1 MTLFKKLLTLLLLF
15 LPLAAISMDDP
26 WDVLE
31 DSAKASHALN
41 YEGVFHSQ
49 SSAETNSTHVIH
61 ANIDNKE
68 YCSLKMLD
76 GAPNEV
82 FCAGDLVYV
91 INQDG
96 LLIKKRK
103 NQFLFPSVLPSDI
116 NHLKKN
122 YQLSFGEKK
131 RVADRMAQLIVLRA
145 KDNLR
150 FNYHIWIDEQNF
162 LPLKLVVTDN
172 KNKMI
177 EQSTFTTIAF
187 NKEFN
192 KEFKK
197 DIFEKN
203 INLAKLYATKNKFVE
218 NYVSNK
224 FWNLKDLPAGFK
236 EVDLISRRVNGLNLL
251 DYQLIFSD
259 GLAYVSLFIRP
270 IPKGTEPKEGSVTIG
285 STNISAKYQD
295 GYQIMSVGMVPPETV
310 NTFSGSIEF

>member
-1 MTLFKKLLTLLLLF
+1 ME
-15 LPLAAISMDDP
+15 DP
-26 WDVLE
+26 WLILE
-31 DSAKASHALN
+31 KSAKASQQLN

-49 SSAETNSTHVIH
+49 SSSESNSTHVIH

-68 YCSLKMLD
+68 YCLLKMLD

-82 FCAGDLVYV
+82 FCSGDMVSV
-91 INQDG
+91 TSQDG

-116 NHLKKN
+116 KHLKKN

-131 RVADRMAQLIVLRA
+131 RVADRMAQHIELKA

-150 FNYHIWIDEQNF
+150 FNYHIWIDEKNL
-162 LPLKLVVTDN
+162 LPLKLIVTNN
-172 KNKMI
+172 KNQPI

-187 NKEFN
+187 SEVID
-192 KEFKK
+192 K
-197 DIFEKN
+197 DLFEKN
-203 INLAKLYATKNKFVE
+203 INLSKVYVSKNKFIE

-224 FWNLKDLPAGFK
+224 FWNLKDLPSGFK

-251 DYQLIFSD
+251 DYQIIFSD

-270 IPKGTEPKEGSVTIG
+270 ITRGTEPKEGTVAIG
-285 STNISAKYQD
+285 PTNISARYQD

-310 NTFSGSIEF
+310 NTFSGAIEF

>member
-1 MTLFKKLLTLLLLF
+1 MTFFKKLLTLLYFVFPLLSF
-15 LPLAAISMDDP
+15 AMEDP
-26 WDVLE
+26 WLILE
-31 DSAKASHALN
+31 KSAKASQQLN

-49 SSAETNSTHVIH
+49 SSSESNSTHVIH

-68 YCSLKMLD
+68 YCLLKMLD

-82 FCAGDLVYV
+82 FCSGDMVYV
-91 INQDG
+91 TSQDG

-116 NHLKKN
+116 KHLKKN

-131 RVADRMAQLIVLRA
+131 RVADRMAQHIELKA

-150 FNYHIWIDEQNF
+150 FNYHIWIDEKNL
-162 LPLKLVVTDN
+162 LPLKLIVTNN
-172 KNKMI
+172 KNITI

-187 NKEFN
+187 SEVID
-192 KEFKK
+192 K

-203 INLAKLYATKNKFVE
+203 INLSEIYVAKNKFVE

-224 FWNLKDLPAGFK
+224 FWNLKDLPSGFK

-251 DYQLIFSD
+251 DYQIIFSD

-270 IPKGTEPKEGSVTIG
+270 ITRGTEPKEGTVSIG
-285 STNISAKYQD
+285 PTNISARYQD

-310 NTFSGSIEF
+310 NTFSGAIEF

>member
-1 MTLFKKLLTLLLLF
+1 MTFFKKLLTLICFVFPLLSF
-15 LPLAAISMDDP
+15 AMEDP
-26 WDVLE
+26 WLILE
-31 DSAKASHALN
+31 KSAKASQQLN

-49 SSAETNSTHVIH
+49 SSSESNSTHVIH

-68 YCSLKMLD
+68 YCLLKMLD

-82 FCAGDLVYV
+82 FCSGDMVYV
-91 INQDG
+91 TSQDG

-116 NHLKKN
+116 KHLKKN

-131 RVADRMAQLIVLRA
+131 RVADRMAQHIELKA

-150 FNYHIWIDEQNF
+150 FNYHIWIDDKNL
-162 LPLKLVVTDN
+162 LPLKLIVTNN
-172 KNKMI
+172 KNITI

-187 NKEFN
+187 SEVID
-192 KEFKK
+192 K

-203 INLAKLYATKNKFVE
+203 INLSEIYVAKNKFVE

-224 FWNLKDLPAGFK
+224 FWNLKDLPSGFK

-251 DYQLIFSD
+251 DYQIIFSD

-270 IPKGTEPKEGSVTIG
+270 ITRGTEPKEGTVSIG
-285 STNISAKYQD
+285 PTNISARYQD

-310 NTFSGSIEF
+310 NTFSGALEF

>member
-1 MTLFKKLLTLLLLF
+1 MTFFKKLLTLICFVFPLLSF
-15 LPLAAISMDDP
+15 AMEDP
-26 WDVLE
+26 WLILE
-31 DSAKASHALN
+31 KSAKASQQLN

-49 SSAETNSTHVIH
+49 SSSESNSTHVIH

-68 YCSLKMLD
+68 YCLLKMLD

-82 FCAGDLVYV
+82 FCSGDMVYV
-91 INQDG
+91 TSQDG

-116 NHLKKN
+116 KHLKKN

-131 RVADRMAQLIVLRA
+131 RVADRMAQHIELKA

-150 FNYHIWIDEQNF
+150 FNYHIWIDEKNL
-162 LPLKLVVTDN
+162 LPLKLIVTNN
-172 KNKMI
+172 KNQPI

-187 NKEFN
+187 SEVID
-192 KEFKK
+192 K

-203 INLAKLYATKNKFVE
+203 INLSKVYVSKNKFIE

-224 FWNLKDLPAGFK
+224 FWNLKDLPSGFK

-251 DYQLIFSD
+251 DYQIIFSD

-270 IPKGTEPKEGSVTIG
+270 ITRGTEPKEGTVAIG
-285 STNISAKYQD
+285 PTNISARYQD
-295 GYQIMSVGMVPPETV
+295 GYQIMSVGIVPPETV
-310 NTFSGSIEF
+310 NTFSGAIEF

>member
-1 MTLFKKLLTLLLLF
+1 MTFFKKLLTLICFVFPLLSF
-15 LPLAAISMDDP
+15 AMEDP
-26 WDVLE
+26 WLILE
-31 DSAKASHALN
+31 KSAKASQQLN

-49 SSAETNSTHVIH
+49 SSSESNSTHVIH

-68 YCSLKMLD
+68 YCLLKMLD

-82 FCAGDLVYV
+82 FCSGEMVYV
-91 INQDG
+91 TSKDG

-116 NHLKKN
+116 KHLKKN

-131 RVADRMAQLIVLRA
+131 RVADRMAQHIELKA

-150 FNYHIWIDEQNF
+150 FNYHIWIDDKNL
-162 LPLKLVVTDN
+162 LPLKLIVTNN
-172 KNKMI
+172 KNQPI

-187 NKEFN
+187 SEVID
-192 KEFKK
+192 K

-203 INLAKLYATKNKFVE
+203 INLSKVYVSKNKFIE

-224 FWNLKDLPAGFK
+224 FWNLKDLPSGFK

-251 DYQLIFSD
+251 DYQIIFSD

-270 IPKGTEPKEGSVTIG
+270 ITRGTEPKEGTVAIG
-285 STNISAKYQD
+285 PTNISARYQD

-310 NTFSGSIEF
+310 NTFSGAIEF

>member
-1 MTLFKKLLTLLLLF
+1 MTFFKKLLTLLCFVFPLLSF
-15 LPLAAISMDDP
+15 AMEDP
-26 WDVLE
+26 WLILE
-31 DSAKASHALN
+31 KSAKASQQLN

-49 SSAETNSTHVIH
+49 SSSESNSTHVIH

-68 YCSLKMLD
+68 YCLLKMLD

-82 FCAGDLVYV
+82 FCSGDMVYV
-91 INQDG
+91 TSQDG

-116 NHLKKN
+116 KHLKKN

-131 RVADRMAQLIVLRA
+131 RVADRMAQHIELKA

-150 FNYHIWIDEQNF
+150 FNYHIWIDDKNL
-162 LPLKLVVTDN
+162 LPLKLIVTNN
-172 KNKMI
+172 KNITI

-187 NKEFN
+187 SEVIDKG
-192 KEFKK
+192 
-197 DIFEKN
+197 IFEKN
-203 INLAKLYATKNKFVE
+203 INLSEIYVAKNKFVE

-224 FWNLKDLPAGFK
+224 FWNLKDLPSGFK

-251 DYQLIFSD
+251 DYQIIFSD

-270 IPKGTEPKEGSVTIG
+270 ITRGTEPKEGTVAIG
-285 STNISAKYQD
+285 PTNISARYQD

-310 NTFSGSIEF
+310 NTFSGAIEF

>member
-1 MTLFKKLLTLLLLF
+1 MTFFKKLLTLICFVFPLLSF
-15 LPLAAISMDDP
+15 AMEDP
-26 WDVLE
+26 WLILE
-31 DSAKASHALN
+31 KSAKASQQLN

-49 SSAETNSTHVIH
+49 SSSESNSTHVIH

-68 YCSLKMLD
+68 YCLLKMLD

-82 FCAGDLVYV
+82 FCSGDMVYV
-91 INQDG
+91 TSQDG

-116 NHLKKN
+116 KHLKKN

-131 RVADRMAQLIVLRA
+131 RVADRMAQHIELKA

-150 FNYHIWIDEQNF
+150 FNYHIWIDDKNL
-162 LPLKLVVTDN
+162 LPLKLIVTNN
-172 KNKMI
+172 KNQPI

-187 NKEFN
+187 SEVID
-192 KEFKK
+192 K

-203 INLAKLYATKNKFVE
+203 INLSKVYVSKNKFIE

-224 FWNLKDLPAGFK
+224 FWNLKDLPSGFK
-236 EVDLISRRVNGLNLL
+236 EVDLFSRRVNGLNLL
-251 DYQLIFSD
+251 DYQIIFSD

-270 IPKGTEPKEGSVTIG
+270 ITRGTEPKEGTVAIG
-285 STNISAKYQD
+285 PTNISARYQD

-310 NTFSGSIEF
+310 NTFSGALEF

>member
-1 MTLFKKLLTLLLLF
+1 MTFFKKLLTLLFLVFPLLSI
-15 LPLAAISMDDP
+15 AMEDP
-26 WDVLE
+26 WLILE
-31 DSAKASHALN
+31 KSAKASQQLN

-49 SSAETNSTHVIH
+49 SSSETNSTHVIH

-68 YCSLKMLD
+68 YCLLKMLD

-82 FCAGDLVYV
+82 FCSGDMVYV
-91 INQDG
+91 TSQEG

-122 YQLSFGEKK
+122 YQLYFGEKK
-131 RVADRMAQLIVLRA
+131 RIADRMAQLIVLTA
-145 KDNLR
+145 KDNFR
-150 FNYHIWIDEQNF
+150 FNYHIWIDDKNF

-172 KNKMI
+172 VNKVI

-187 NKEFN
+187 NKQ
-192 KEFKK
+192 FKK

-203 INLAKLYATKNKFVE
+203 INLSQMYIAKNKFVE

-224 FWNLKDLPAGFK
+224 FWSLRDLPSGFK

-270 IPKGTEPKEGSVTIG
+270 ITRGTEPKEGIVTIG
-285 STNISAKYQD
+285 STNISARYQD
-295 GYQIMSVGMVPPETV
+295 GYQIMSVGIVPPETV
-310 NTFSGSIEF
+310 KTFSGAIEF

>member
-1 MTLFKKLLTLLLLF
+1 MTFFKKLLTLICFVFPLLSF
-15 LPLAAISMDDP
+15 AMEDP
-26 WDVLE
+26 WLILE
-31 DSAKASHALN
+31 KSAKASQQLN

-49 SSAETNSTHVIH
+49 SSSESNSTHVIH

-68 YCSLKMLD
+68 YCLLKMLD

-82 FCAGDLVYV
+82 FCSGDMVYV
-91 INQDG
+91 TSQDG

-116 NHLKKN
+116 KHLKKN

-131 RVADRMAQLIVLRA
+131 RVADRMAQHIELKA

-150 FNYHIWIDEQNF
+150 FNYHIWIDDKNL
-162 LPLKLVVTDN
+162 LPLKLIVTNN
-172 KNKMI
+172 KNQPI

-187 NKEFN
+187 SEVID
-192 KEFKK
+192 K

-203 INLAKLYATKNKFVE
+203 INLSEIYVAKNKFVE

-224 FWNLKDLPAGFK
+224 FWNLKDLPSGFK

-251 DYQLIFSD
+251 DYQIIFSD

-270 IPKGTEPKEGSVTIG
+270 ITRGTEPKEGTVAIG
-285 STNISAKYQD
+285 PTNISARYQD

-310 NTFSGSIEF
+310 NTFSGAIEF

>member
-1 MTLFKKLLTLLLLF
+1 MTFFKKLLTLICFVFPLLSF
-15 LPLAAISMDDP
+15 AMEDP
-26 WDVLE
+26 WLILE
-31 DSAKASHALN
+31 KSAKASQQLN

-49 SSAETNSTHVIH
+49 SSSESNSTHVIH

-68 YCSLKMLD
+68 YCLLKMLD

-82 FCAGDLVYV
+82 FCSGDMVYV
-91 INQDG
+91 TSQDG

-116 NHLKKN
+116 KHLKKN

-131 RVADRMAQLIVLRA
+131 RVADRMAQHIELKA

-150 FNYHIWIDEQNF
+150 FNYHIWIDDKNL
-162 LPLKLVVTDN
+162 LPLKLIVTNN
-172 KNKMI
+172 KNITI

-187 NKEFN
+187 SEVID
-192 KEFKK
+192 K

-203 INLAKLYATKNKFVE
+203 INLSEIYVAKNKFVE

-224 FWNLKDLPAGFK
+224 FWNLKDLPSGFK

-251 DYQLIFSD
+251 DYQIIFSD

-270 IPKGTEPKEGSVTIG
+270 ITRGTEPKEGTVAIG
-285 STNISAKYQD
+285 PTNISARYQD

-310 NTFSGSIEF
+310 NTFSGAIEF

>member
-1 MTLFKKLLTLLLLF
+1 MTFFKKLLTLFLLVF
-15 LPLAAISMDDP
+15 PLLSFAMEDP
-26 WDVLE
+26 WLILE
-31 DSAKASHALN
+31 KSAKASQQLN

-49 SSAETNSTHVIH
+49 SSSESNSTHVIH

-68 YCSLKMLD
+68 YCLLKMLD

-82 FCAGDLVYV
+82 FCSGDMVYV
-91 INQDG
+91 TSQDG

-116 NHLKKN
+116 KHLKKN

-131 RVADRMAQLIVLRA
+131 RVADRMAQHIELKA

-150 FNYHIWIDEQNF
+150 FNYHIWIDDKNL
-162 LPLKLVVTDN
+162 LPLKLIVTNN
-172 KNKMI
+172 KNQPI

-187 NKEFN
+187 SEVID
-192 KEFKK
+192 K

-203 INLAKLYATKNKFVE
+203 INLSKVYVSKNKFIE

-224 FWNLKDLPAGFK
+224 FWNLKDLPSGFK

-251 DYQLIFSD
+251 DYQIIFSD

-270 IPKGTEPKEGSVTIG
+270 ITRGTEPKEGTVAIG
-285 STNISAKYQD
+285 PTNISARYQD

-310 NTFSGSIEF
+310 NTISGAIEF

>member
-1 MTLFKKLLTLLLLF
+1 ME
-15 LPLAAISMDDP
+15 DP
-26 WDVLE
+26 WLILE
-31 DSAKASHALN
+31 KSAKASQQLN

-49 SSAETNSTHVIH
+49 SSSESNSTHVIH

-68 YCSLKMLD
+68 YCLLKMLD

-82 FCAGDLVYV
+82 FCSGDMVYV
-91 INQDG
+91 TSQDG

-116 NHLKKN
+116 KHLKKN

-131 RVADRMAQLIVLRA
+131 RVADRMAQHIELKA

-150 FNYHIWIDEQNF
+150 FNYHIWIDDKNL
-162 LPLKLVVTDN
+162 LPLKLIVTNN
-172 KNKMI
+172 KNNTI
-177 EQSTFTTIAF
+177 EQSTFTTISF
-187 NKEFN
+187 RKVID
-192 KEFKK
+192 K

-203 INLAKLYATKNKFVE
+203 INLSKIYVAKNKFVE

-224 FWNLKDLPAGFK
+224 FWNLKELPSGFK

-251 DYQLIFSD
+251 DYQIIFSD

-270 IPKGTEPKEGSVTIG
+270 ITRGTEPKEGTVAIG
-285 STNISAKYQD
+285 PTNISARYQD

-310 NTFSGSIEF
+310 NTFSGALEF

>member
-1 MTLFKKLLTLLLLF
+1 MTFFKKLLTLIYFVFPLLSF
-15 LPLAAISMDDP
+15 AMEDP
-26 WDVLE
+26 WLILE
-31 DSAKASHALN
+31 KSAKASQQLN

-49 SSAETNSTHVIH
+49 SSSESNSTHVIH

-68 YCSLKMLD
+68 YCLLKMLD

-82 FCAGDLVYV
+82 FCSGDMVYV
-91 INQDG
+91 TSQDG

-116 NHLKKN
+116 KHLKKN

-131 RVADRMAQLIVLRA
+131 RVADRMAQHIELKA
-145 KDNLR
+145 KDDLR
-150 FNYHIWIDEQNF
+150 FNYHIWIDEKNL
-162 LPLKLVVTDN
+162 LPLKLIVTNN
-172 KNKMI
+172 KNQPI

-187 NKEFN
+187 SEVID
-192 KEFKK
+192 K

-203 INLAKLYATKNKFVE
+203 INLSKVYVSKNKFIE

-224 FWNLKDLPAGFK
+224 FWNLKDLPSGFK

-251 DYQLIFSD
+251 DYQIIFSD

-270 IPKGTEPKEGSVTIG
+270 ITRGTEPKEGTVAIG
-285 STNISAKYQD
+285 PTNISARYQD

-310 NTFSGSIEF
+310 NTFSGAIEF

>member
-1 MTLFKKLLTLLLLF
+1 ME
-15 LPLAAISMDDP
+15 DP
-26 WDVLE
+26 WLILE
-31 DSAKASHALN
+31 KSAKASQQLN

-49 SSAETNSTHVIH
+49 SSSESNSTHVIH

-68 YCSLKMLD
+68 YCLLKMLD

-82 FCAGDLVYV
+82 FCSGDMVYV
-91 INQDG
+91 TSQDG

-116 NHLKKN
+116 KHLKKN

-131 RVADRMAQLIVLRA
+131 RVADRMAQHIELKA

-150 FNYHIWIDEQNF
+150 FNYHIWIDDKNL
-162 LPLKLVVTDN
+162 LPLKLIVTND
-172 KNKMI
+172 KNQTI

-187 NKEFN
+187 SEVIDKG
-192 KEFKK
+192 
-197 DIFEKN
+197 IFEKN
-203 INLAKLYATKNKFVE
+203 INQSKIYVAKNKFVE

-224 FWNLKDLPAGFK
+224 FWNLKDLPSGFK

-251 DYQLIFSD
+251 DYQIIFSD

-270 IPKGTEPKEGSVTIG
+270 ITRGTEPKEGSVAIG
-285 STNISAKYQD
+285 PTNISARYQD
-295 GYQIMSVGMVPPETV
+295 GYQIMSVGVVPPETV
-310 NTFSGSIEF
+310 NTFSGAIEF

>member
-1 MTLFKKLLTLLLLF
+1 ME
-15 LPLAAISMDDP
+15 DP
-26 WDVLE
+26 WLILE
-31 DSAKASHALN
+31 KSAKASQQLN

-49 SSAETNSTHVIH
+49 SSSETNSTHVIH

-68 YCSLKMLD
+68 YCLLKMLD

-82 FCAGDLVYV
+82 FCSGDMVYV
-91 INQDG
+91 TSQDG

-103 NQFLFPSVLPSDI
+103 NQFLFPSILPSDI

-131 RVADRMAQLIVLRA
+131 RIADRMAQLIVLKA
-145 KDNLR
+145 KDNFR
-150 FNYHIWIDEQNF
+150 FNYHIWIDDKNF
-162 LPLKLVVTDN
+162 LPLKLIVTDN
-172 KNKMI
+172 INKAI

-187 NKEFN
+187 NKQ
-192 KEFKK
+192 FKK

-203 INLAKLYATKNKFVE
+203 INLSKIYITKNKFVE

-224 FWNLKDLPAGFK
+224 FWSLKNLPSGFK

-270 IPKGTEPKEGSVTIG
+270 ISRGTEPKEGTVAIG
-285 STNISAKYQD
+285 STNISARYQD

-310 NTFSGSIEF
+310 NTFSGAIEF

>member
-1 MTLFKKLLTLLLLF
+1 MTFFKKLLTLLLF
-15 LPLAAISMDDP
+15 VFPLLSFAMEDP
-26 WDVLE
+26 WLILE
-31 DSAKASHALN
+31 KSAKASQQLN

-49 SSAETNSTHVIH
+49 SSSESNSTHVIH

-68 YCSLKMLD
+68 YCLLKMLD

-82 FCAGDLVYV
+82 FCSGDMVYV
-91 INQDG
+91 TSQDG

-116 NHLKKN
+116 KHLKKN

-131 RVADRMAQLIVLRA
+131 RVADRMAQHIELKA

-150 FNYHIWIDEQNF
+150 FNYHIWIDEKNL
-162 LPLKLVVTDN
+162 LPLKLIVTNN
-172 KNKMI
+172 KNKPI

-187 NKEFN
+187 SEVID
-192 KEFKK
+192 K

-203 INLAKLYATKNKFVE
+203 INLSKVYVSKNKFIE

-224 FWNLKDLPAGFK
+224 FWNLKKLPSGFK

-251 DYQLIFSD
+251 DYQIIFSD

-270 IPKGTEPKEGSVTIG
+270 ITRGTEPKEGTVAIG
-285 STNISAKYQD
+285 PTNISARYQD

-310 NTFSGSIEF
+310 NTFSGAIEF

>member
-1 MTLFKKLLTLLLLF
+1 MTFFKKLLTLICFVFPLLSF
-15 LPLAAISMDDP
+15 AMEDP
-26 WDVLE
+26 WLILE
-31 DSAKASHALN
+31 KSAKASQQLN

-49 SSAETNSTHVIH
+49 SSSESNSTHVIH

-68 YCSLKMLD
+68 YCLLKMLD

-82 FCAGDLVYV
+82 FCSGDMVYV
-91 INQDG
+91 TSQDG

-116 NHLKKN
+116 KHLKKN

-131 RVADRMAQLIVLRA
+131 RVADRMAQHIELKA

-150 FNYHIWIDEQNF
+150 FNYHIWIDDKNL
-162 LPLKLVVTDN
+162 LPLKLIVTNN
-172 KNKMI
+172 KNQPI

-187 NKEFN
+187 SEVID
-192 KEFKK
+192 K

-203 INLAKLYATKNKFVE
+203 INLSKVYVSKNKFIE

-224 FWNLKDLPAGFK
+224 FWNLKDLPSGFK

-251 DYQLIFSD
+251 DYQIIFSD

-270 IPKGTEPKEGSVTIG
+270 ITRGTEPKEGTVAIG
-285 STNISAKYQD
+285 PTNISARYQD

>member
-1 MTLFKKLLTLLLLF
+1 MTFFKKLLTLLFFVFPLLSF
-15 LPLAAISMDDP
+15 AMEDP
-26 WDVLE
+26 WLILE
-31 DSAKASHALN
+31 KSAKASQQLN

-49 SSAETNSTHVIH
+49 SSSESNSTHVIH

-68 YCSLKMLD
+68 YCLLKMLD

-82 FCAGDLVYV
+82 FCSGDMVYV
-91 INQDG
+91 TSQDG

-116 NHLKKN
+116 KHLKKN

-131 RVADRMAQLIVLRA
+131 RVADRMAQHIELKA

-150 FNYHIWIDEQNF
+150 FNYHIWIDDKNL
-162 LPLKLVVTDN
+162 LPLKLIVTNN
-172 KNKMI
+172 KNQPI

-187 NKEFN
+187 SEVID
-192 KEFKK
+192 K

-203 INLAKLYATKNKFVE
+203 INLSKVYVSKNKFIE

-224 FWNLKDLPAGFK
+224 FWNLKKLPSGFK

-251 DYQLIFSD
+251 DYQIIFSD

-270 IPKGTEPKEGSVTIG
+270 ITRGTEPKEGTVAIG
-285 STNISAKYQD
+285 PTNISARYQD

-310 NTFSGSIEF
+310 NTFSGAIEF

>member
-1 MTLFKKLLTLLLLF
+1 MTFFKKLFTLICFVFPLLSF
-15 LPLAAISMDDP
+15 AMEDP
-26 WDVLE
+26 WLILE
-31 DSAKASHALN
+31 KSAKASQQLN

-49 SSAETNSTHVIH
+49 SSSESNSTHVIH

-68 YCSLKMLD
+68 YCLLKMLD

-82 FCAGDLVYV
+82 FCSGDMVYV
-91 INQDG
+91 TSQDG

-116 NHLKKN
+116 KHLKKN

-131 RVADRMAQLIVLRA
+131 RVADRMAQHIELKA

-150 FNYHIWIDEQNF
+150 FNYHIWIDDKNL
-162 LPLKLVVTDN
+162 LPLKLIVTNN
-172 KNKMI
+172 KNQPI

-187 NKEFN
+187 SEVID
-192 KEFKK
+192 K

-203 INLAKLYATKNKFVE
+203 INLSKVYVSKNKFIE

-224 FWNLKDLPAGFK
+224 FWNLKDLPSGFK

-251 DYQLIFSD
+251 DYQIIFSD

-270 IPKGTEPKEGSVTIG
+270 ITRGTEPKEGTVAIG
-285 STNISAKYQD
+285 PTNISARYQD

-310 NTFSGSIEF
+310 NTFSGAIEF

>member
-1 MTLFKKLLTLLLLF
+1 MTFFKKLLTLLFLVFPLLSF
-15 LPLAAISMDDP
+15 AMEDP
-26 WDVLE
+26 WLILE
-31 DSAKASHALN
+31 KSAKASQQLN

-49 SSAETNSTHVIH
+49 SSSESNSTHVIH

-68 YCSLKMLD
+68 YCLLKMLD

-82 FCAGDLVYV
+82 FCSGDMVYV
-91 INQDG
+91 TSQDG

-116 NHLKKN
+116 KHLKKN

-131 RVADRMAQLIVLRA
+131 RVADRMAQHIELKA

-150 FNYHIWIDEQNF
+150 FNYHIWIDDKNL
-162 LPLKLVVTDN
+162 LPLKLIVTNN
-172 KNKMI
+172 KNKPI
-177 EQSTFTTIAF
+177 EQSTFTTISF
-187 NKEFN
+187 RKVID
-192 KEFKK
+192 K

-203 INLAKLYATKNKFVE
+203 INLSKIYVAKNKFVE

-224 FWNLKDLPAGFK
+224 FWNLKELPSGFK

-251 DYQLIFSD
+251 DYQIIFSD

-270 IPKGTEPKEGSVTIG
+270 ITRGTEPKEGTVAIG
-285 STNISAKYQD
+285 PTNISARYQD

-310 NTFSGSIEF
+310 NTFSGALEF

>member
-1 MTLFKKLLTLLLLF
+1 MTFFKKLLNLLF
-15 LPLAAISMDDP
+15 LVFPLLSFAMEDP
-26 WDVLE
+26 WLILE
-31 DSAKASHALN
+31 KSAKASQQLN

-49 SSAETNSTHVIH
+49 SSSESNSTHVIH

-68 YCSLKMLD
+68 YCLLKMLD

-82 FCAGDLVYV
+82 FCSGDMVYV
-91 INQDG
+91 TSQDG

-116 NHLKKN
+116 KHLKKN

-131 RVADRMAQLIVLRA
+131 RVADRMAQHIELKA

-150 FNYHIWIDEQNF
+150 FNYHIWIDDKNL
-162 LPLKLVVTDN
+162 LPLKLIVTNN
-172 KNKMI
+172 KNKPI

-187 NKEFN
+187 SEVID
-192 KEFKK
+192 K

-203 INLAKLYATKNKFVE
+203 INLSEIYVAKNKFVE

-224 FWNLKDLPAGFK
+224 FWNLKDLPSGFK

-251 DYQLIFSD
+251 DYQIIFSD

-270 IPKGTEPKEGSVTIG
+270 ITRGTEPKEGTVAIG
-285 STNISAKYQD
+285 PTNISARYQD

-310 NTFSGSIEF
+310 NTFSGAIEF

>member
-1 MTLFKKLLTLLLLF
+1 MTFFKKLLTLIYFVFPLLSF
-15 LPLAAISMDDP
+15 AMEDP
-26 WDVLE
+26 WLILE
-31 DSAKASHALN
+31 KSAKASQQLN

-49 SSAETNSTHVIH
+49 SSSESNSTHVIH

-68 YCSLKMLD
+68 YCLLKMLD

-82 FCAGDLVYV
+82 FCSGDMVYV
-91 INQDG
+91 TSQDG

-116 NHLKKN
+116 KHLKKN

-131 RVADRMAQLIVLRA
+131 RVADRMAQHIELKA

-150 FNYHIWIDEQNF
+150 FNYHIWIDDKNL
-162 LPLKLVVTDN
+162 LPLKLIVTNN
-172 KNKMI
+172 KNQPI

-187 NKEFN
+187 SEVID
-192 KEFKK
+192 K

-203 INLAKLYATKNKFVE
+203 INLSKVYVSKNKFIE

-224 FWNLKDLPAGFK
+224 FWNLKKLPSGFK

-251 DYQLIFSD
+251 DYQIIFSD

-270 IPKGTEPKEGSVTIG
+270 ITRGTEPKEGTVAIG
-285 STNISAKYQD
+285 PTNISARYQD

-310 NTFSGSIEF
+310 NTFSGAIEF

>member
-1 MTLFKKLLTLLLLF
+1 MTFFKKLLTLICFVFPLLSF
-15 LPLAAISMDDP
+15 AMEDP
-26 WDVLE
+26 WLILE
-31 DSAKASHALN
+31 KSAKASQQLN

-49 SSAETNSTHVIH
+49 SSSESNSTHVIH

-68 YCSLKMLD
+68 YCLLKMLD

-82 FCAGDLVYV
+82 FCSGDMVYV
-91 INQDG
+91 TSQDG

-116 NHLKKN
+116 KHLKKN

-131 RVADRMAQLIVLRA
+131 RVADRMAQHIELKA

-150 FNYHIWIDEQNF
+150 FNYHIWIDDKNL
-162 LPLKLVVTDN
+162 LPLKLIVANN
-172 KNKMI
+172 KNITI

-187 NKEFN
+187 SEVID
-192 KEFKK
+192 K

-203 INLAKLYATKNKFVE
+203 INLSEIYVAKNKFVE

-224 FWNLKDLPAGFK
+224 FWNLKDLPSGFK

-251 DYQLIFSD
+251 DYQIIFSD

-270 IPKGTEPKEGSVTIG
+270 ITRGTEPKEGTVAIG
-285 STNISAKYQD
+285 PTNISARYQD

-310 NTFSGSIEF
+310 NTFSGAIEF

>member
-1 MTLFKKLLTLLLLF
+1 MTLLKKLLTLLCLVFPLLSF
-15 LPLAAISMDDP
+15 AMEDP
-26 WDVLE
+26 WSILE
-31 DSAKASHALN
+31 KSAKASQQLN

-49 SSAETNSTHVIH
+49 SSSESNSTHVIH

-68 YCSLKMLD
+68 YCLLKMLD

-82 FCAGDLVYV
+82 FCSGDMVYV
-91 INQDG
+91 TSQDG

-116 NHLKKN
+116 KHLKKN

-131 RVADRMAQLIVLRA
+131 RVADRMAQHIELKA

-150 FNYHIWIDEQNF
+150 FNYHIWIDEKNL
-162 LPLKLVVTDN
+162 LPLKLIVTNN
-172 KNKMI
+172 KNQPI

-187 NKEFN
+187 SEVID
-192 KEFKK
+192 K

-203 INLAKLYATKNKFVE
+203 INLSKIYVSKNKFIE

-224 FWNLKDLPAGFK
+224 FWNLKDLPSGFK

-251 DYQLIFSD
+251 DYQIIFSD

-270 IPKGTEPKEGSVTIG
+270 ITRGTEPKEGTVAIG
-285 STNISAKYQD
+285 PTNISARYQD

-310 NTFSGSIEF
+310 NTFSGAIEF

>member
-1 MTLFKKLLTLLLLF
+1 ME
-15 LPLAAISMDDP
+15 DP
-26 WDVLE
+26 WLILE
-31 DSAKASHALN
+31 KSAKASQQLN

-49 SSAETNSTHVIH
+49 SSSESNSTHVIH

-68 YCSLKMLD
+68 YCLLKMLD

-82 FCAGDLVYV
+82 FCSGDMVYV
-91 INQDG
+91 TSQDG

-116 NHLKKN
+116 KHLKKN

-131 RVADRMAQLIVLRA
+131 RVADRMAQHIELKA

-150 FNYHIWIDEQNF
+150 FNYHIWIDEKNL
-162 LPLKLVVTDN
+162 LPLKLIVTNN
-172 KNKMI
+172 KNQPI

-187 NKEFN
+187 SEVID
-192 KEFKK
+192 K

-203 INLAKLYATKNKFVE
+203 INLSKVYVSKNKFIE

-224 FWNLKDLPAGFK
+224 FWNLKDLPSGFK

-251 DYQLIFSD
+251 DYQIIFSD

-270 IPKGTEPKEGSVTIG
+270 ITRGTEPKEGTVAIG
-285 STNISAKYQD
+285 PTNISARYQD

-310 NTFSGSIEF
+310 NTFSGAIEF

>member
-1 MTLFKKLLTLLLLF
+1 MTFFKKLLTLIFLVFPLLSI
-15 LPLAAISMDDP
+15 AMEDP
-26 WDVLE
+26 WLILE
-31 DSAKASHALN
+31 KSAKASQQLN

-49 SSAETNSTHVIH
+49 SSSETNSTHVIH

-68 YCSLKMLD
+68 YCLLKMLD

-82 FCAGDLVYV
+82 FCSGDMVYV
-91 INQDG
+91 TSQEG

-122 YQLSFGEKK
+122 YQLYFGEKK
-131 RVADRMAQLIVLRA
+131 RIADRMAQLIVLTA
-145 KDNLR
+145 KDNFR
-150 FNYHIWIDEQNF
+150 FNYHIWIDDKNF

-172 KNKMI
+172 VNKVI

-187 NKEFN
+187 NKQ
-192 KEFKK
+192 FKK

-203 INLAKLYATKNKFVE
+203 INLSQIYIAKNKFVE

-224 FWNLKDLPAGFK
+224 FWSLRDLPSGFK

-270 IPKGTEPKEGSVTIG
+270 ITRGTEPKEGIVTIG
-285 STNISAKYQD
+285 STNISARYQD
-295 GYQIMSVGMVPPETV
+295 GYQIMSVGIVPPETV
-310 NTFSGSIEF
+310 KTFSGAIEF

>member
-1 MTLFKKLLTLLLLF
+1 MTFFKKLLNLLF
-15 LPLAAISMDDP
+15 LVFPLLSFAMEDP
-26 WDVLE
+26 WLILE
-31 DSAKASHALN
+31 KSAKASQQLN

-49 SSAETNSTHVIH
+49 SSSESNSTHVIH

-68 YCSLKMLD
+68 YCLLKMLD

-82 FCAGDLVYV
+82 FCSGDMVYV
-91 INQDG
+91 TSQDG

-116 NHLKKN
+116 KHLKKN

-131 RVADRMAQLIVLRA
+131 RVADRMAQHIELKA

-150 FNYHIWIDEQNF
+150 FNYHIWIDDKNL
-162 LPLKLVVTDN
+162 LPLKLIVTNN
-172 KNKMI
+172 KNKTI

-187 NKEFN
+187 SKVID
-192 KEFKK
+192 KG
-197 DIFEKN
+197 IFEKN
-203 INLAKLYATKNKFVE
+203 INLSKIYVAKNKFVE

-224 FWNLKDLPAGFK
+224 FWNLKELPSGFK

-251 DYQLIFSD
+251 DYQIIFSD

-270 IPKGTEPKEGSVTIG
+270 ITRGTEPKEGTVAIG
-285 STNISAKYQD
+285 PTNISARYQD

-310 NTFSGSIEF
+310 NTFSGALEF

>member
-1 MTLFKKLLTLLLLF
+1 MTFFKKLLTLLFLVFPLLSI
-15 LPLAAISMDDP
+15 AMEDP
-26 WDVLE
+26 WLILE
-31 DSAKASHALN
+31 KSAKASQQLN

-49 SSAETNSTHVIH
+49 SSSETNSTHVIH

-68 YCSLKMLD
+68 YCLLKMLD

-82 FCAGDLVYV
+82 FCSGDMVYV
-91 INQDG
+91 TSQEG

-122 YQLSFGEKK
+122 YQLYFGEKK
-131 RVADRMAQLIVLRA
+131 RIADRMAQLIVLTA
-145 KDNLR
+145 KDNFR
-150 FNYHIWIDEQNF
+150 FNYHIWIDGKNF

-172 KNKMI
+172 INKVI

-187 NKEFN
+187 NKQ
-192 KEFKK
+192 FKK

-203 INLAKLYATKNKFVE
+203 INLSQIYIAKNKFVE

-224 FWNLKDLPAGFK
+224 FWSLRDLPSGFK

-270 IPKGTEPKEGSVTIG
+270 ITRGTEPKEGTVTIG
-285 STNISAKYQD
+285 STNISARYQD
-295 GYQIMSVGMVPPETV
+295 GYQIMSVGIVPPETV
-310 NTFSGSIEF
+310 KTFSGAIEF

>member
-1 MTLFKKLLTLLLLF
+1 L
-15 LPLAAISMDDP
+15 I
-26 WDVLE
+26 LE
-31 DSAKASHALN
+31 KSAKASQQLN

-49 SSAETNSTHVIH
+49 SSSESNSTHVIH

-68 YCSLKMLD
+68 YCLLKMLD

-82 FCAGDLVYV
+82 FCSGDMVYV
-91 INQDG
+91 TSQDG

-116 NHLKKN
+116 KHLKKN

-131 RVADRMAQLIVLRA
+131 RVADRMAQHIELKA

-150 FNYHIWIDEQNF
+150 FNYHIWIDEKNL
-162 LPLKLVVTDN
+162 LPLKLIVTNN
-172 KNKMI
+172 KNQPI

-187 NKEFN
+187 SEVID
-192 KEFKK
+192 K

-203 INLAKLYATKNKFVE
+203 INLSKVYVSKNKFIE

-224 FWNLKDLPAGFK
+224 FWNLKDLPSGFK

-251 DYQLIFSD
+251 DYQIIFSD

-270 IPKGTEPKEGSVTIG
+270 ITRGTEPKEGTVAIG
-285 STNISAKYQD
+285 PTNISARYQD

-310 NTFSGSIEF
+310 NTFSGAIEF

>member
-1 MTLFKKLLTLLLLF
+1 MTFFKKLLTLICFVFPLLSF
-15 LPLAAISMDDP
+15 AMEDP
-26 WDVLE
+26 WLILE
-31 DSAKASHALN
+31 KSAKASQQLN

-49 SSAETNSTHVIH
+49 SSSESNSTHVIH

-68 YCSLKMLD
+68 YCLLKMLD

-82 FCAGDLVYV
+82 FCSGDMVYV
-91 INQDG
+91 TSQDG

-116 NHLKKN
+116 KHLKKN

-131 RVADRMAQLIVLRA
+131 RVADRMAQHIELKA

-150 FNYHIWIDEQNF
+150 FNYHIWIDEKNL
-162 LPLKLVVTDN
+162 LPLKLIVTNN
-172 KNKMI
+172 KNEPI

-187 NKEFN
+187 SEVID
-192 KEFKK
+192 K

-203 INLAKLYATKNKFVE
+203 INLSKVYVSKNKFIE

-224 FWNLKDLPAGFK
+224 FWNLKDLPSGFK

-251 DYQLIFSD
+251 DYQIIFSD

-270 IPKGTEPKEGSVTIG
+270 ITRGTEPKEGTVAIG
-285 STNISAKYQD
+285 PTNISARYQD

-310 NTFSGSIEF
+310 NTFSGAIEF

>member
-1 MTLFKKLLTLLLLF
+1 MTFFKKLLTLICFVFPLLSF
-15 LPLAAISMDDP
+15 AMEDP
-26 WDVLE
+26 WLILE
-31 DSAKASHALN
+31 KSAKASQQLN

-49 SSAETNSTHVIH
+49 SSSESNSTHVIH

-68 YCSLKMLD
+68 YCLLKMLD

-82 FCAGDLVYV
+82 FCSGDMVYV
-91 INQDG
+91 TSQEG

-116 NHLKKN
+116 KHLKKN

-131 RVADRMAQLIVLRA
+131 RVADRMAQHIELKA

-150 FNYHIWIDEQNF
+150 FNYHIWIDEKNL
-162 LPLKLVVTDN
+162 LPLKLIVTNN
-172 KNKMI
+172 KNQPI

-187 NKEFN
+187 SEVID
-192 KEFKK
+192 K

-203 INLAKLYATKNKFVE
+203 INLSKIYVAKNKFVE

-224 FWNLKDLPAGFK
+224 FWNLKELPSGFK

-251 DYQLIFSD
+251 DYQIIFSD

-270 IPKGTEPKEGSVTIG
+270 ITRGTEPKEGTVAIG
-285 STNISAKYQD
+285 PTNISARYQD

-310 NTFSGSIEF
+310 NTFSGAIEF

>member
-1 MTLFKKLLTLLLLF
+1 MTFFKKLLTLICFVFPLLSF
-15 LPLAAISMDDP
+15 AMEDP
-26 WDVLE
+26 WLILE
-31 DSAKASHALN
+31 KSAKASQQLN

-49 SSAETNSTHVIH
+49 SSSESNSTHVIH

-68 YCSLKMLD
+68 YCLLKMLD

-82 FCAGDLVYV
+82 FCSGDMVYV
-91 INQDG
+91 TSQDG

-116 NHLKKN
+116 KHLKKN

-131 RVADRMAQLIVLRA
+131 RVADRMAQHIELKA

-150 FNYHIWIDEQNF
+150 FNYHIWIDDKNL
-162 LPLKLVVTDN
+162 LPLKLIVANN
-172 KNKMI
+172 KNLPI

-187 NKEFN
+187 SEVIN
-192 KEFKK
+192 K

-203 INLAKLYATKNKFVE
+203 INLSEIYVAKNKFIE

-224 FWNLKDLPAGFK
+224 FWNLKDLPSGFK

-251 DYQLIFSD
+251 DYQIIFSD

-270 IPKGTEPKEGSVTIG
+270 ITRGTEPKEGTVAIG
-285 STNISAKYQD
+285 PTNISARYQD

-310 NTFSGSIEF
+310 NTFSGAIEF

>member
-1 MTLFKKLLTLLLLF
+1 MTFFKKLLTLLFLVFPLLSF
-15 LPLAAISMDDP
+15 AMEDP
-26 WDVLE
+26 WLILE
-31 DSAKASHALN
+31 KSAKASQQLN

-49 SSAETNSTHVIH
+49 SSSESNSTHVIH

-68 YCSLKMLD
+68 YCLLKMLD

-82 FCAGDLVYV
+82 FCSGDMVYV
-91 INQDG
+91 TSQDG

-116 NHLKKN
+116 KHLKKN
-122 YQLSFGEKK
+122 YQLSFGEKN
-131 RVADRMAQLIVLRA
+131 RVADRMAQHIELKA

-150 FNYHIWIDEQNF
+150 FNYHIWIDEKNL
-162 LPLKLVVTDN
+162 LPLKLIVTNN
-172 KNKMI
+172 KNQPI

-187 NKEFN
+187 SEVID
-192 KEFKK
+192 K

-203 INLAKLYATKNKFVE
+203 INLSKVYVSKNKFIE

-224 FWNLKDLPAGFK
+224 FWNLKDLPSGFK

-251 DYQLIFSD
+251 DYQIIFSD

-270 IPKGTEPKEGSVTIG
+270 ITRGTEPKKVQSKLGLLISVQDIKMVTKLCRSAWSPPKQ
-285 STNISAKYQD
+285 STPLA
-295 GYQIMSVGMVPPETV
+295 ER
-310 NTFSGSIEF
+310 

>member
-1 MTLFKKLLTLLLLF
+1 MTFFKKLLTLICFVFPLLSF
-15 LPLAAISMDDP
+15 AMEDP
-26 WDVLE
+26 WLILE
-31 DSAKASHALN
+31 KSAKASQQLN

-49 SSAETNSTHVIH
+49 SSSESNSTHVIH

-68 YCSLKMLD
+68 YCLLKMLD

-82 FCAGDLVYV
+82 FCSGDMVYV
-91 INQDG
+91 TSQDG

-116 NHLKKN
+116 KHLKKN

-131 RVADRMAQLIVLRA
+131 RVADRMAQHIELKA

-150 FNYHIWIDEQNF
+150 FNYHIWIDDKNL
-162 LPLKLVVTDN
+162 LPLKLIVANN
-172 KNKMI
+172 KNQPI

-187 NKEFN
+187 SEVID
-192 KEFKK
+192 K

-203 INLAKLYATKNKFVE
+203 INLSKVYVSKNKFIE

-224 FWNLKDLPAGFK
+224 FWNLKDLPSGFK

-251 DYQLIFSD
+251 DYQIIFSD

-270 IPKGTEPKEGSVTIG
+270 ITRGTEPKEGTVAIG
-285 STNISAKYQD
+285 PTNISARYQD

-310 NTFSGSIEF
+310 NTFSGAIEF

>member
-1 MTLFKKLLTLLLLF
+1 MTFFKKLLTLLFLVFPLLSF
-15 LPLAAISMDDP
+15 AMEDP
-26 WDVLE
+26 WLILE
-31 DSAKASHALN
+31 KSAKASQQLN

-49 SSAETNSTHVIH
+49 SSSESNSTHVIH

-68 YCSLKMLD
+68 YCLLKMLD

-82 FCAGDLVYV
+82 FCSGDMVYV
-91 INQDG
+91 TSQDG

-116 NHLKKN
+116 KHLKKN

-131 RVADRMAQLIVLRA
+131 RVADRMAQHIELKA

-150 FNYHIWIDEQNF
+150 FNYHIWIDDKNL
-162 LPLKLVVTDN
+162 LPLKLIVTNN
-172 KNKMI
+172 KNQPI

-187 NKEFN
+187 SEVID
-192 KEFKK
+192 K

-203 INLAKLYATKNKFVE
+203 INLSKVYVSKNKFIE

-224 FWNLKDLPAGFK
+224 FWNLKKLPSGFK

-251 DYQLIFSD
+251 DYQIIFSD

-270 IPKGTEPKEGSVTIG
+270 ITRGTEPKEGTVAIG
-285 STNISAKYQD
+285 PTNISARYQD

-310 NTFSGSIEF
+310 NTFSGAIEF